1 MSKKIVYVGLDVDD
15 TQYHG
20 AALNKAT
27 GELFHF
33 KCRPTLKGLS
43 GQLTKVGKQFPR
55 HVLQVVYEA
64 SYVGF
69 TLQRDLTELGIHC
82 EVVAPSSIPRQGGK
96 AVKTDRIDA
105 AQLAQFYASD
115 LLTIVQAPELQVEQ
129 DRDLLRS
136 RQRLMHQREQVRRH
150 LQAILRRNGLH
161 YKAETQHKSHWT
173 KVHYSW
179 LERTIAAQPGSLKV
193 NLELQYR
200 QLQDIN
206 RSLTE
211 YNQQIEA
218 LAQTERYQKP
228 VQALTCYKGIK
239 TIFEV

>member
-1 MSKKIVYVGLDVDD
+1 V
-15 TQYHG
+15 
-20 AALNKAT
+20 
-27 GELFHF
+27 
-33 KCRPTLKGLS
+33 
-43 GQLTKVGKQFPR
+43 
-55 HVLQVVYEA
+55 QV
-64 SYVGF
+64 
-69 TLQRDLTELGIHC
+69 
-82 EVVAPSSIPRQGGK
+82 
-96 AVKTDRIDA
+96 
-105 AQLAQFYASD
+105 
-115 LLTIVQAPELQVEQ
+115 PELEMER

-136 RQRLMHQREQVRRH
+136 RQHLMHQREHVRRH

-161 YKAETQHKSHWT
+161 YKAETHHKSHWT
-173 KVHYSW
+173 KVRHSW

-206 RSLTE
+206 RSLAE

-239 TIFEV
+239 TGGRFRGDFCMVRVAGLDVRRVEAFC